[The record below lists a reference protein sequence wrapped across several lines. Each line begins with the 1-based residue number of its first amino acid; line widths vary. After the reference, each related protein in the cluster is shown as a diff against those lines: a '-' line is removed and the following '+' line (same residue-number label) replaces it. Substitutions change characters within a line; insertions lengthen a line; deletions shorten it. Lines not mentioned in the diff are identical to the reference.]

1 MSAKG
6 RATAKR
12 AANAPPEEAESGPP
26 AKAAPKRARTAPPAD
41 SLATASLDWTQTD
54 NASFWLALKKNM
66 DNVLADSTYMNLN
79 TQAPLGIGSGGSA
92 HAFNVDDAI
101 TALTREP
108 YQYTC
113 SASIFSVRMNC
124 APNPSPI
131 SNSSIKIMRERLFG
145 QGAAPLTIT
154 AGILSSDVQNV
165 KSVVEGGQLVILS
178 PEELL
183 MAFFEEFKDHK
194 GDEGWEKAARSTR
207 LTICSL
213 DEEKDFLHMASNER
227 EAISD
232 SHTALGKTALQRIY
246 ELIYFKKKLQET
258 MKGKVTPKVLAK
270 EFNDHIQ
277 IAVSAEKVTDNV
289 CDMALTVYARA
300 LSLPG
305 VKEVLR
311 DQDEMRH
318 DSVFNSMSKMQ
329 AIIEK
334 AKTPEHIIWSFRLM
348 AAWRQSGVL
357 SLDSDATSLRA
368 LQGRARNSNGYG
380 TVDIMCFK
388 LKLAKYLV
396 SNFAAHARLED
407 KAIASLQAIAFDPF
421 AWRAK
426 YGWPN
431 RTDLPDQTWRG
442 DSKFTPKDER
452 DKMRGYELRMQP
464 NESLNVNQ
472 HYDDL
477 ARPELKARR
486 AFVLRG
492 GVLANRTL
500 EPSTH

>member
-1 MSAKG
+1 M
-6 RATAKR
+6 AKR
-12 AANAPPEEAESGPP
+12 AASAPPEQADSGPP
-26 AKAAPKRARTAPPAD
+26 AKAAPKRARTNPQAD
-41 SLATASLDWTQTD
+41 SVDTGSLDWTQTD
-54 NASFWLALKKNM
+54 NASFWLALKKNI
-66 DNVLADSTYMNLN
+66 DSVLADSTYVNLK
-79 TQAPLGIGSGGSA
+79 TQTPLGIGSGGSA

-101 TALTREP
+101 VALTHEP

-113 SASIFSVRMNC
+113 SANIFSVRMNC
-124 APNPSPI
+124 APNPSPL
-131 SNSSIKIMRERLFG
+131 SNSSIKIMRTRLFG
-145 QGAAPLTIT
+145 QGAAPLTIM

-183 MAFFEEFKDHK
+183 MAFWEEFKDHK
-194 GDEGWEKAARSTR
+194 GDEGWETAARSTR

-213 DEEKDFLHMASNER
+213 DEDNDFLHMASNER

-232 SHTALGKTALQRIY
+232 SHTALGKTALGRIY
-246 ELIYFKKKLQET
+246 ELIYYKKKLQET
-258 MKGKVTPKVLAK
+258 IKGKVTPKVLAK

-289 CDMALTVYARA
+289 CDMAMTVHDRA

-311 DQDEMRH
+311 DQDDELRH

-334 AKTPEHIIWSFRLM
+334 AKTPELIIWSFRLM

-368 LQGRARNSNGYG
+368 LQGRARNSSGYG

-396 SNFAAHARLED
+396 SSFATHARLED
-407 KAIASLQAIAFDPF
+407 KAIASLQPIAVDPF

-431 RTDLPDQTWRG
+431 KTDLPDQTWRG
-442 DSKFTPKDER
+442 DSKFTPNDER
-452 DKMRGYELRMQP
+452 DTMRGYELRMQP
-464 NESLNVNQ
+464 NQSLSVNQ
-472 HYDDL
+472 QYADL
-477 ARPELKARR
+477 ARPELKARQ

-492 GVLANRTL
+492 GVLASRTL
-500 EPSTH
+500 EQSTH